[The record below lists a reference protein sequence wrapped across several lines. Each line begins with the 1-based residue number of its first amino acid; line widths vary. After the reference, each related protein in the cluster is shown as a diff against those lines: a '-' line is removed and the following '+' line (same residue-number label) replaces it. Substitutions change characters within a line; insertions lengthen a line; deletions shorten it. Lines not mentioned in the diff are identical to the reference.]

1 MLTTGKAMG
10 AGGARGNRVDFVA
23 SAKSSSSS
31 NTMSVAYPTTVL
43 AGDVL
48 LVCISDTST
57 SGTTPPSTPSGW
69 TLVGFSAGNPW
80 QASPQRRQAGAL
92 FYKIAGASEGA
103 NTPTF
108 SFSGYTPGAT
118 GQISLGM
125 YRPSFSTVSVTVG
138 DTYTSVSNVNKTI
151 TSGSATGYKG
161 VVSCFAW
168 TTYAP
173 NTYCSMSP
181 AATLDSRMTV
191 DGGGQ
196 LLGVAFGAG
205 GATNVTVTVGSG
217 NLGYGIISCYLS
229 LS

>member
-1 MLTTGKAMG
+1 MFTTGKLMG

-31 NTMSVAYPTTVL
+31 NAISVAYPTTVL

-92 FYKIAGASEGA
+92 FYKIAGASEGST
-103 NTPTF
+103 TPTF
-108 SFSGYTPGAT
+108 SFNGYNSGV

-138 DTYTSVSNVNKTI
+138 DTYTSVSNVDKTI

-196 LLGVAFGAG
+196 LLGVAFGA
-205 GATNVTVTVGSG
+205 TNVTVTVGSG